1 MVADQAAVVLAVVAV
16 AVSQHATI
24 SHNVVTT
31 TIAMVMPITIRI
43 ERLHNTFV
51 FLKIIILPFYFLS
64 KLFSSKNYF
73 KIFFQTGL
81 SPNQE
86 GREVLDRRK

>member
-1 MVADQAAVVLAVVAV
+1 LVADQAAVVVAVVAV

-43 ERLHNTFV
+43 ERLHNTF
-51 FLKIIILPFYFLS
+51 F
-64 KLFSSKNYF
+64 
-73 KIFFQTGL
+73 
-81 SPNQE
+81 
-86 GREVLDRRK
+86 

>member
-1 MVADQAAVVLAVVAV
+1 LVADQAAVVVAVVAV

-43 ERLHNTFV
+43 ERLHNTLFFFKDYYFT
-51 FLKIIILPFYFLS
+51 FLLSFKAFLFQ
-64 KLFSSKNYF
+64 KLF
-73 KIFFQTGL
+73 
-81 SPNQE
+81 
-86 GREVLDRRK
+86 